1 MKKKIIPVLIV
12 LIAVGAWAVLH
23 LNKNG
28 NDTGLKV
35 SGNIEV
41 TDTVLSFRIPGRVTE
56 RLVSEGDTLTK
67 GQMVAQLDTTE
78 LEQQASLREAEVEV
92 AQAALSELENGFR
105 IEDVRAAGQ
114 RVKAAKADNE
124 RAKQNF
130 ERGKK
135 LLARDVISQQ
145 EFEQLEAANRVSEA
159 RLKEAQEQLKR
170 FKSGPRKEQIEQASA
185 RVKQA
190 KDGLKLARTQL
201 TYARLISPIAGV
213 VLSDSVESGEYVNPG
228 TPVVTVGDLK
238 QVWLRAYVSE
248 TDLGRIKLG
257 QKVAIKTDA
266 FADKTF
272 NGKITFIS
280 SEAEFTPRMVQTHKE
295 RVKLVYRI
303 KVTVD
308 NPDQLLKPGMPADG
322 QIVL

>member
-12 LIAVGAWAVLH
+12 LVAVGAWVVLR

-56 RLVSEGDTLTK
+56 RLVSEGDTLTR
-67 GQMVAQLDTTE
+67 GQTVAQLDTTE
-78 LEQQASLREAEVEV
+78 LEQQASLREAEVQV

-130 ERGKK
+130 ERGQK

-266 FADKTF
+266 FADRTF
-272 NGKITFIS
+272 DGRITFIS